1 MMSMSW
7 RGLTPTAT
15 WTTSGSAKQADD
27 VEDGV
32 GGTDVA
38 EELVARGLHPW
49 RHPSTRPA
57 MSMNSMVVGTR
68 DLGLMRAEILA
79 RRMSGTVTTP
89 VLGSMVQ
96 KG

>member
-1 MMSMSW
+1 
-7 RGLTPTAT
+7 
-15 WTTSGSAKQADD
+15 
-27 VEDGV
+27 
-32 GGTDVA
+32 
-38 EELVARGLHPW
+38 
-49 RHPSTRPA
+49 

-96 KG
+96 NG